1 MRKLVLFFQCR
12 LAPKTGRTFA
22 STQYLNYKVQRKNFG
37 FGRNRYGFL
46 NLNLENWEFYFVLI
60 EFVVMSQCL
69 EIPLILNSASIHRG
83 SHVCLPNW
91 RQVVPHSRIYVW
103 RRIIPS
109 FKSRR
114 NLPRGHCMVKK
125 KLQNFRNFFSP
136 FSQSTKKS
144 SNYFHVSFYLS
155 EIILALQHLH
165 LQGIIYRDLK
175 PENIMLDADGHIKLT
190 DFGLCKEHIEDG
202 SITHTFC
209 GTIEYM

>member
-1 MRKLVLFFQCR
+1 MRKFVLFFQCR
-12 LAPKTGRTFA
+12 LAPILL
-22 STQYLNYKVQRKNFG
+22 TQYLNCKVQRKNFG

-125 KLQNFRNFFSP
+125 KNYKTSAIFFLLFHNQQKSP
-136 FSQSTKKS
+136 Q
-144 SNYFHVSFYLS
+144 
-155 EIILALQHLH
+155 IIFTLAFTCRRLFWHC
-165 LQGIIYRDLK
+165 
-175 PENIMLDADGHIKLT
+175 NISI
-190 DFGLCKEHIEDG
+190 CKE
-202 SITHTFC
+202 
-209 GTIEYM
+209 